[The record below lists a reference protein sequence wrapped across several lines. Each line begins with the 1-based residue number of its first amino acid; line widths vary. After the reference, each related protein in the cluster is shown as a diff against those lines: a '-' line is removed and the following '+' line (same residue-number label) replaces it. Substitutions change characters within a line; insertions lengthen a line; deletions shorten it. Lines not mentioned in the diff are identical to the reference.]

1 MLYKSKEQM
10 GGGCGGSFIS
20 VLLIVNLLIK
30 SEFKET
36 VNWSEDKANE
46 LCSPRKDKKS
56 H

>member
-10 GGGCGGSFIS
+10 EGGCGGSFIS
-20 VLLIVNLLIK
+20 LLTVNLLIK

-36 VNWSEDKANE
+36 VNWSENKANE